1 MRIIGGVYKGRK
13 LKSIASSENT
23 SLRPTS
29 AKVKESIF
37 NILSHKFHL
46 NLHEIKIL
54 DLFAGTGSLGFEAI
68 SRGAKSA
75 TFVES
80 DKYACKLIMENAKT
94 LGVESK
100 ISLKVGECQKIG
112 LNKADPFELIF
123 MDPPYGKSLGEKS
136 FKNVLKGNWIKKHS
150 LIVWEEGAEI
160 SNIEGGKILETRK
173 YGETVL
179 SFVEVMI

>member
-1 MRIIGGVYKGRK
+1 MLSSQGKAIKALPEARK
-13 LKSIASSENT
+13 LRRVIDE
-23 SLRPTS
+23 S
-29 AKVKESIF
+29 AGFFI
-37 NILSHKFHL
+37 
-46 NLHEIKIL
+46 
-54 DLFAGTGSLGFEAI
+54 GSFGLEAI

-136 FKNVLKGNWIKKHS
+136 FKNVLKGNWVKKHS

-160 SNIEGGKILETRK
+160 SNIEGGNILETRK